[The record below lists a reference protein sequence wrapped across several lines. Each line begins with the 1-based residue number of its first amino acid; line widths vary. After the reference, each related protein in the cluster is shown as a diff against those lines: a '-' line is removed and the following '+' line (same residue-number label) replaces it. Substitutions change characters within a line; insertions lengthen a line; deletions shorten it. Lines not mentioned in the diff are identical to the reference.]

1 MDPRTRRGPSDLQPG
16 PYPDTKAVHFT
27 RTPPAGPVVPEMY
40 IDAMGRT
47 GPESVTGVP
56 NRSITPIPPALPN
69 NFDVPNYRQYF
80 RTDPLLGL
88 DVPLNGNV
96 PLDDISPLPL
106 IDPIQ
111 EMEQEVT
118 NYLADGGNDDQ
129 VNGEAERENDE
140 DPEEEELLRQRAQY
154 KPKSSVP
161 PDLSSANYAAQCI
174 SAAISSRM
182 PPFRLS
188 PGEYNVLHKH
198 LSHAH
203 VTTYLNIRNGILRL
217 WLANPTVNVSMVE
230 AAGCVNNER
239 FYPLAEFA
247 YEWLVRNGYINF
259 GCIES
264 AVEPPTDNFVAG
276 KRPRQTIVVVGAGI
290 AGLSCARQLESLLKR
305 YSRSFLSEF
314 EDIPRVVIL
323 EAKRRT
329 GGRIYTPL
337 VSGAHVDLGAD
348 TIMGFGGG
356 NPLGTLLRRQLGVP
370 CVPIDQSSN
379 DLYSSSGDRID
390 PEVDYRAHS
399 LFNHLLDCM
408 VSFESGMLAP
418 PTAAGDKALI
428 QAGRDPVVDA
438 ASEKITIAHMDE
450 KTKPYDTPP
459 SLQQH
464 GEAITTALES
474 SFLRDIGFKL
484 KSDASQ
490 VHISLHAEPSS
501 DSASSLGMTMRSLL
515 KQLERIVEFSDLD
528 KRALDW
534 YFAKFELNT
543 GDFIDA
549 QGLASWSHHRK
560 NRFTGR
566 HSWVRDGMGVA
577 IRAIE
582 HLPKR
587 LDVRLK
593 TPITVIEWE
602 DDAAQVQFENGDQ
615 VTADRVIVTAPL
627 GVLKRRSLQFIPDLP
642 QWKTDSIERLGFGV
656 VNRICLTFDEQFW
669 DDQPLIRVANEPTPD
684 ERGNCFLFENMAR
697 RTGKPLIVGVL
708 SGNAAQK
715 LPFASEEEAVK
726 YSVEK
731 LRNLCKHNS
740 KAHTAKLLESVVT
753 RWQLDP
759 YAKGAFSHVGTE
771 GTVVDHDLLGRPV
784 LQSLFWAGEA
794 TSRIY
799 PGTVH
804 GAYLSGLRA
813 AKEVLNSL
821 VGPLEVPN
829 PLILSSENPGQKP
842 KKRRPQVNMSAPHL
856 KKRVAPGPHF
866 HTSVTPP
873 EDFKTAESELL
884 ELRRRRQVAEQ
895 ERLERD
901 LVKEL
906 GERPTRPERSGNTNP
921 FLLFQKDYW
930 DICRAETE
938 EAKRNDRRTHAT
950 HATRNEIRA
959 SLGRKWR
966 LLPELEKRPYI
977 EKSQK
982 TKDENEHRH
991 QEFLRKLK
999 WYDAEADNFRQQWRQ
1014 DHPPEPTARECQ
1026 LEALVE
1032 EIRPRKKR
1040 SRLRE

>member
-1 MDPRTRRGPSDLQPG
+1 M
-16 PYPDTKAVHFT
+16 
-27 RTPPAGPVVPEMY
+27 PEMY
-40 IDAMGRT
+40 VDAAGRP
-47 GPESVTGVP
+47 GPP
-56 NRSITPIPPALPN
+56 NMAGIPTRSITPIPPAVSN
-69 NFDVPNYRQYF
+69 DFDIANYRQYF
-80 RTDPLLGL
+80 RDDPLLGL
-88 DVPLNGNV
+88 DVPLNGTV
-96 PLDDISPLPL
+96 PLNDISPLPL
-106 IDPIQ
+106 IDPVR

-118 NYLADGGNDDQ
+118 NYLADGPNDAQ
-129 VNGEAERENDE
+129 AGLGNGEDTAEE
-140 DPEEEELLRQRAQY
+140 DPEEQELQQRRARY
-154 KPKSSVP
+154 KPKSSIP
-161 PDLSSANYAAQCI
+161 PDLSAANYATQCI

-182 PPFRLS
+182 PPFRLL
-188 PGEYNVLHKH
+188 PNEYNVLHKH

-230 AAGCVNNER
+230 AAGCVQNER

-259 GCIES
+259 GCIEP
-264 AVEPPTDNFVAG
+264 AVETLSENFVSG
-276 KRPRQTIVVVGAGI
+276 TRSRQTIVVVGAGI
-290 AGLSCARQLESLLKR
+290 AGLSCARQLESLIKR
-305 YSRSFLSEF
+305 HSKYFLREF
-314 EDIPRVVIL
+314 EAIPRVVVL
-323 EAKRRT
+323 EARRRI

-337 VSGAHVDLGAD
+337 IGGAHIDLGAD
-348 TIMGFGGG
+348 TVTGFGGG
-356 NPLGTLLRRQLGVP
+356 NPLGTLLRRQLGAP
-370 CVPIDQSSN
+370 CIPIDQSSN
-379 DLYSSSGDRID
+379 DLYSSNGDIID
-390 PEVDYRAHS
+390 PEIDYRAHS

-408 VSFESGMLAP
+408 LCFESGMLAP
-418 PTAAGDKALI
+418 PTASGDKALI
-428 QAGRDPVVDA
+428 QAGRDPVVDP
-438 ASEKITIAHMDE
+438 ASEKFTIAHMDE

-459 SLQQH
+459 SLKQQ
-464 GEAITTALES
+464 GESVTTAVEA
-474 SFLRDIGFKL
+474 SFLRDLGFKL

-490 VHISLHAEPSS
+490 VHIALHAEPSS

-515 KQLERIVEFSDLD
+515 GQLEELVEFTDLD
-528 KRALDW
+528 RMALEW

-543 GDFIDA
+543 GDCIDA

-566 HSWVRDGMGVA
+566 HSWVRDGLGVA
-577 IRAIE
+577 VKALE
-582 HLPKR
+582 NLPRR

-593 TPITVIEWE
+593 TPVTVIEWD

-615 VTADRVIVTAPL
+615 VTADRVVVTAPL

-642 QWKTDSIERLGFGV
+642 QWKMDSIERLGFGV
-656 VNRICLTFDEQFW
+656 VNRICLTFEEQFW
-669 DDQPLIRVANEPTPD
+669 DDQPLIRVANDPSADEP
-684 ERGNCFLFENMAR
+684 GNCFLFENMAR
-697 RTGKPLIVGVL
+697 RTGKPVIVGVL

-715 LPFASEEEAVK
+715 LPFANEEEAVLCAVK
-726 YSVEK
+726 K
-731 LRNLCKHNS
+731 LRNLCKTNP
-740 KAHTAKLLESVVT
+740 KAHTVRLLESVVT

-784 LQSLFWAGEA
+784 LHSLFWAGEA

-821 VGPLEVPN
+821 VGPLEVPD
-829 PLILSSENPGQKP
+829 PLILNTEMGTKP
-842 KKRRPQVNMSAPHL
+842 KKKKQQVGIGTQQL
-856 KKRVAPGPHF
+856 KKRVVPSVHF
-866 HTSVTPP
+866 HTSPTPP
-873 EDFKTAESELL
+873 EDFKSAESELL
-884 ELRRRRQVAEQ
+884 ELRRSRQVAES
-895 ERLERD
+895 ERLEQD

-906 GERPTRPERSGNTNP
+906 GERPIRPERSGNTNP

-930 DICRAETE
+930 DICRTETE
-938 EAKRNDRRTHAT
+938 EAKRRDRRTHAT

-966 LLPELEKRPYI
+966 SLPEEEKRPYI
-977 EKSQK
+977 EQSQK

-991 QEFLRKLK
+991 QEFLRRLK

-1014 DHPPEPTARECQ
+1014 DHPPEPTVRERQ

-1032 EIRPRKKR
+1032 EIRPRRKR